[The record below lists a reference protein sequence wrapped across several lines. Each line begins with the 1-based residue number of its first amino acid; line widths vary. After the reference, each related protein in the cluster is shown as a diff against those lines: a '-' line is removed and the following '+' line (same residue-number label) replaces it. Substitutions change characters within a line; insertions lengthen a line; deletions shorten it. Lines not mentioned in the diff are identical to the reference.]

1 MNEYLSAQERLSVDK
16 TTSPEPIT
24 TCIHLIIPPFLVQI
38 ITVKIPPVKIH
49 IPTFFESSDK
59 NKEV

>member
-24 TCIHLIIPPFLVQI
+24 TCNYFALLLLYNLELF
-38 ITVKIPPVKIH
+38 
-49 IPTFFESSDK
+49 S
-59 NKEV
+59 

>member
-24 TCIHLIIPPFLVQI
+24 TCIHIIIPPFLVQI
-38 ITVKIPPVKIH
+38 ITIKIPPVKIYTQ
-49 IPTFFESSDK
+49 ISYTYIF
-59 NKEV
+59 

>member
-24 TCIHLIIPPFLVQI
+24 ICIHIIIPPFLVQN
-38 ITVKIPPVKIH
+38 ITVKIPPVKIYTQ
-49 IPTFFESSDK
+49 ISYTYIF
-59 NKEV
+59 